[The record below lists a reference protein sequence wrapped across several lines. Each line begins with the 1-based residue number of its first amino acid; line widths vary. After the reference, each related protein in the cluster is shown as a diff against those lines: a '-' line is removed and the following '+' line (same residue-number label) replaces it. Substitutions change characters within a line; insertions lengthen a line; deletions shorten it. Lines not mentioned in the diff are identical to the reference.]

1 MIKIINLSI
10 MCENFY
16 IFKKINFF
24 IKKNKIYA
32 IIGKNGIGKTT
43 LLKSFIKDKSYS
55 YLGEIL
61 FNNENLLVFN
71 TDYISRMG
79 IFYSYQTPVE
89 LYNIKNIFFLKT
101 CYNIFNLKKCFFF
114 KLLKFYIK
122 NIDFNKKLLFRSYNY
137 GFSGGEKKKND
148 FLFLIIIN
156 PCFILLDEIDSGI
169 DFNSFYFITNYL
181 NSIKKTKY
189 IIIITH
195 DKKINKFLFVDFYIL
210 IRNQKIDILSCL

>member
-1 MIKIINLSI
+1 MK
-10 MCENFY
+10 
-16 IFKKINFF
+16 
-24 IKKNKIYA
+24 
-32 IIGKNGIGKTT
+32 
-43 LLKSFIKDKSYS
+43 
-55 YLGEIL
+55 
-61 FNNENLLVFN
+61 
-71 TDYISRMG
+71 
-79 IFYSYQTPVE
+79 
-89 LYNIKNIFFLKT
+89 
-101 CYNIFNLKKCFFF
+101 
-114 KLLKFYIK
+114 
-122 NIDFNKKLLFRSYNY
+122 
-137 GFSGGEKKKND
+137 KKKND